1 MKSKLT
7 LAKSL
12 TTRIKREGFWRAI
25 RDATGTLLPTR
36 FEVWKLSREKFAG
49 RNAVES
55 GANTLAGQRAVE
67 NLKRLREAA
76 SGLPV
81 EFYRDEVDDIQ
92 SCFFASV
99 GGHPAAIAWSY
110 DSTKPAHFLRM
121 GPGDAEI
128 RSVYSLPDFRGRGLA
143 KSVIAASCDSLC
155 REGFQNIFAVI
166 HFRNEASLRAFR
178 SIGFTKVAEL
188 NRPPLFGPRYVTAN
202 GQTES
207 WLRAIVRSFCFW
219 RSRPAKTSDER

>member
-1 MKSKLT
+1 M

-12 TTRIKREGFWRAI
+12 KMRINREGFWRAI
-25 RDATGTLLPTR
+25 RDAAGTLLPTR

-49 RNAVES
+49 RNAMES
-55 GANTLAGQRAVE
+55 GANTLAGQPAVE

-99 GGHPAAIAWSY
+99 GDRPSAIAWSY
-110 DSTKPAHFLRM
+110 DYTKPAHFLRM

-143 KSVIAASCDSLC
+143 KCVIAEGCSWLH
-155 REGFQNIFAVI
+155 REDFQDIFAVI

-207 WLRAIVRSFCFW
+207 WRRAIVRSFCFW
-219 RSRPAKTSDER
+219 RSRPAKTSGER